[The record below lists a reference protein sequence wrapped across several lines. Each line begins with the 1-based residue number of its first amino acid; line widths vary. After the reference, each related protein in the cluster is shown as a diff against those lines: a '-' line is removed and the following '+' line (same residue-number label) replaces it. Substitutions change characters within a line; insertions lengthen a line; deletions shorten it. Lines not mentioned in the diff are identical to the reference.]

1 MAMDIVRKTQK
12 RVEKSRKKLAKTI
25 SLKSY
30 RKLAVN
36 FLILSVNLIIIILY
50 FSLSQAKIIIKTDKE
65 DVSKT
70 IKIPIVEIMSDD
82 NKLAIAGKISE
93 TQVEAS
99 ETFAVDAFT
108 EIPAQAQGTLTIHN
122 VTSDRHQILVKN
134 TQFANEAGAI
144 FRLNERVD
152 INPGETATVGAR
164 ADKEG
169 ADGEITAGRLQVVL
183 LPYLKDKIYAEISQ
197 PFTGGIKNLKTLTP
211 AAYNAAKI
219 KVESALKEKAKE
231 NFKGMDYDFSDD
243 DLSIKVDSF
252 NSSANPGDTDI
263 NEYTITAQAAGKLFS
278 YDAERAK
285 ELIKQELIKSIPPNK
300 ILVNFVDDSFMAKPD
315 EEAAVI
321 EASITARVQPK
332 ISELALNRED
342 IVGMNKEELND
353 HFKKITGIQ
362 GVEINFSPFWV
373 RSVPNLKDNVDIEI
387 KK

>member
-1 MAMDIVRKTQK
+1 
-12 RVEKSRKKLAKTI
+12 
-25 SLKSY
+25 
-30 RKLAVN
+30 
-36 FLILSVNLIIIILY
+36 LILSVNLIIIILY